1 MDKIKRVHAAG
12 YNPLDTGKLPPQV
25 PQTEEAVLGAIMLN
39 KSAYKIVNS
48 ILNFDDFYVDAN
60 ARIYKAIQ
68 NLDSQ
73 KKPIDFILVI
83 NELKAADELTIIGGA
98 HYITELTN
106 KASLLA
112 NIEFHARAI
121 AEKSMLRKQIMNCQ
135 KYISACYEPD
145 ADPFELLSEQRLEL
159 AGIEKHDDEDFSG
172 KTRMKNTLAAIDRA
186 KNNEGM
192 AGTPTGI
199 IKLDKFTGG
208 ITAGDY
214 YVFSA
219 RSGSF
224 KTALMLWIQHQVD
237 VFGHPTLMFQQEM
250 TDVQLGLREIA
261 LKSGLSTQDLRR
273 GRISDG
279 DYENFSKSVG
289 SIERSN
295 VFVDISVGQTLAS
308 IRAKTQRAID
318 EHGIKFIV
326 IDYLQLCNI
335 EEKKH
340 GGTEPAIAHHCK
352 SMKAMAKEL
361 NIAILELVQFTKEAS
376 AEPLKPPTMNLL
388 KGSSAIEQSADFIGL
403 FWNPA
408 KYDPNFTYTAE
419 NEPPVDTKDK
429 IAIIVAKNKNGD
441 TGLFWHGVKAA
452 SNQFF
457 ELDDNDYEPN
467 KHIEPNFEFDSE
479 EKPNIL
485 TK

>member
-1 MDKIKRVHAAG
+1 MDKIKRVHTTG
-12 YNPLDTGKLPPQV
+12 FNPLDIGKLPPQM
-25 PQTEEAVLGAIMLN
+25 PEIEESVLGAIMTN
-39 KSAYKIVNS
+39 KAAYKQVAL

-60 ARIYKAIQ
+60 SRIYKAIQ
-68 NLDSQ
+68 SIDYQ

-83 NELKAADELTIIGGA
+83 NELKSNNELDIVGGA
-98 HYITELTN
+98 YYITQLTN
-106 KASLLA
+106 KASILA
-112 NIEFHARAI
+112 NIDFHARII
-121 AEKSMLRKQIMNCQ
+121 AEKSMLRKQIMSCQ
-135 KYISACYEPD
+135 KFISACYEPD
-145 ADPFELLSEQRLEL
+145 ADPFALLSLQRLEL
-159 AGIEKHDDEDFSG
+159 ANIEKHDDEDFTA
-172 KTRMKNTLAAIDRA
+172 KTRMKNTLAAIEKA
-186 KNNEGM
+186 KNNDGM

-237 VFGHPTLMFQQEM
+237 IFGHPTLMFQQEM

-273 GRISDG
+273 GRIADS
-279 DYENFSKSVG
+279 DYEGFSKAVG

-295 VFVDISVGQTLAS
+295 VFVDVSVGQTLAS

-318 EHGIKFIV
+318 EHGIKFVV
-326 IDYLQLCNI
+326 IDYLNLCDL
-335 EEKKH
+335 EVKKH
-340 GGTEPAIAHHCK
+340 GNEEQAIAHHAK
-352 SMKAMAKEL
+352 SMKAMAKEF
-361 NIAILELVQFTKEAS
+361 NIAVLELVQFNKEAS
-376 AEPLKPPTMNLL
+376 KEPLKPPTMAML
-388 KGSSAIEQSADFIGL
+388 KGSGAIEFSADFVGL

-408 KYDPNFTYTAE
+408 KFDESFVYEDGT
-419 NEPPVDTKDK
+419 VTKDK

-441 TGLFWHGVKAA
+441 TGMFWHGVKPYN
-452 SNQFF
+452 NQFF
-457 ELDDNDYEPN
+457 ELENNEYEPN
-467 KHIEPNFEFDSE
+467 KHIEANIDFDNE

-485 TK
+485 